1 MFEIFIALIPVVG
14 GILNSLITPILGG
27 RKDESDIID
36 KLALQLEK
44 EKLFHLYLKAIFQCC
59 FAAVQFHQEYLKNC
73 FTWKIHLKSF
83 NSSLPAES
91 Y

>member
-59 FAAVQFHQEYLKNC
+59 FAVVQFHQEYLKNC
-73 FTWKIHLKSF
+73 FIWKIHLKSF
-83 NSSLPAES
+83 SS
-91 Y
+91 

>member
-44 EKLFHLYLKAIFQCC
+44 EKLFHLYF
-59 FAAVQFHQEYLKNC
+59 
-73 FTWKIHLKSF
+73 
-83 NSSLPAES
+83 ES
-91 Y
+91 YIPVLFRCRPIPPGVLKTALSGKFI